1 MTRARLISAAAVL
14 VLAAAAVL
22 VVFALDMLH
31 WDRAL
36 AAQDVR
42 FLASPSQSRFSE
54 PPTLLPFGATE
65 NALGAGDDL
74 AFRRQL
80 QGYARVRPRAAVV
93 DVQRVQTLRA
103 ETQLGL
109 ARLSRTDPD
118 SARRSRAANMIG
130 VLALDERLA
139 PRDPEALADLIRGA
153 IGSFRNAVEI
163 DPSNSDA
170 KLNLEQALRIAKAA
184 SIGGDAPSG
193 GRNTGERAGL
203 GQAGSGY

>member
-1 MTRARLISAAAVL
+1 MTRAHVTRVAALLA
-14 VLAAAAVL
+14 LAAAAVL
-22 VVFALDMLH
+22 VVFALDLLR
-31 WDRAL
+31 WSRGL
-36 AAQDVR
+36 EAQDVR
-42 FLASPSQSRFSE
+42 FLASPSQSRFSDPE
-54 PPTLLPFGATE
+54 TLLPFKTTE
-65 NALGAGDDL
+65 AALEGSDDL

-80 QGYARVRPRAAVV
+80 QGYARVRPRVAL
-93 DVQRVQTLRA
+93 DFQRVQSLRA

-109 ARLSRTDPD
+109 ARLSRSDPD
-118 SARRSRAANMIG
+118 ARRRSRAANMIG

-139 PRDPEALADLIRGA
+139 PRDPEALSDLIRGA

-184 SIGGDAPSG
+184 SLGGPAPSG

-203 GQAGSGY
+203 GQPGSGY

>member
-1 MTRARLISAAAVL
+1 VTRVRLTRAAALLA
-14 VLAAAAVL
+14 LAAAAVL
-22 VVFALDMLH
+22 VVFAVDLLR
-31 WDRAL
+31 WDQAL

-54 PPTLLPFGATE
+54 PPTRLPVGVTE
-65 NALGAGDDL
+65 AALGGSDDL

-80 QGYARVRPRAAVV
+80 QGYARVRPRAAL
-93 DVQRVQTLRA
+93 DFQRVQALRA
-103 ETQLGL
+103 QTQLGL
-109 ARLSRTDPD
+109 ARLSRSDPD
-118 SARRSRAANMIG
+118 AARRSRAANMIG

-163 DPSNSDA
+163 DPTNSDA

-184 SIGGDAPSG
+184 SLGGDAPSG

-203 GQAGSGY
+203 GQAGGGY

>member
-1 MTRARLISAAAVL
+1 MTRARIT
-14 VLAAAAVL
+14 AAAAVL
-22 VVFALDMLH
+22 ALVAAAGLVVFALEILR

-42 FLASPSQSRFSE
+42 FLASPSQSRFSA

-65 NALGAGDDL
+65 TALGASDDL

-80 QGYARVRPRAAVV
+80 QGYARVRPRPTFF
-93 DVQRVQTLRA
+93 DFQRVQALRA

-109 ARLSRTDPD
+109 AGLSRTDPD
-118 SARRSRAANMIG
+118 TARRSRAANMVG

-139 PRDPEALADLIRGA
+139 PRDPEGLADLIRGA
-153 IGSFRNAVEI
+153 IGSFRNAAEI

-184 SIGGDAPSG
+184 SLGGDAPSG
-193 GRNTGERAGL
+193 GRNKGERAGL

>member
-1 MTRARLISAAAVL
+1 MR
-14 VLAAAAVL
+14 LAAALLAL
-22 VVFALDMLH
+22 VAAAALGAFALDILR

-42 FLASPSQSRFSE
+42 FLAAPGQSGYTE
-54 PPTLLPFGATE
+54 PPSLAPLGATGA
-65 NALGAGDDL
+65 ALGAADDL
-74 AFRRQL
+74 AFRRYL
-80 QGYARVRPRAAVV
+80 QGYARVRPRPTFFDAQL
-93 DVQRVQTLRA
+93 VQALRA
-103 ETQLGL
+103 ETQQGL
-109 ARLSRTDPD
+109 AALSRTDPD
-118 SARRSRAANMIG
+118 PVRRSRAANMLG

-163 DPSNSDA
+163 DPANTDA

-184 SIGGDAPSG
+184 SLGGDAPSG

>member
-1 MTRARLISAAAVL
+1 MTRARLTGAAAVL
-14 VLAAAAVL
+14 ALAAAALL
-22 VVFALDMLH
+22 VVFALDLLR
-31 WDRAL
+31 WNRGL

-54 PPTLLPFGATE
+54 PPTRVPFGITG

-80 QGYARVRPRAAVV
+80 QGYARVRPRAAFTGA
-93 DVQRVQTLRA
+93 QQLQALRA

-118 SARRSRAANMIG
+118 ASRRSRAANMIG

-139 PRDPEALADLIRGA
+139 PTDPEAIADLVRGA
-153 IGSFRNAVEI
+153 IGAFRNAVEI

-184 SIGGDAPSG
+184 SLGGDAPSG
-193 GRNTGERAGL
+193 GRNTGERAGI
-203 GQAGSGY
+203 GQSGSGY

>member
-1 MTRARLISAAAVL
+1 MTRGRIVGAAAMLTL
-14 VLAAAAVL
+14 VAASGL
-22 VVFALDMLH
+22 VVVALDVLR
-31 WDRAL
+31 WDRSL

-42 FLASPSQSRFSE
+42 FLATPGQSRYSD
-54 PPTLLPFGATE
+54 PPAALPSGVAQHLLG
-65 NALGAGDDL
+65 GSDDL
-74 AFRRQL
+74 AFREQL
-80 QGYARVRPRAAVV
+80 QGYARVRPRVGFGG
-93 DVQRVQTLRA
+93 QTAHALRA

-118 SARRSRAANMIG
+118 TARRSRAANMIG

-163 DPSNSDA
+163 DPANADA
-170 KLNLEQALRIAKAA
+170 KLNLEQALRIAKTA
-184 SIGGDAPSG
+184 SISGDAPSG
-193 GRNTGERAGL
+193 GRNRGERAGL

>member
-1 MTRARLISAAAVL
+1 VRRAAAVL
-14 VLAAAAVL
+14 ALVAAAAL
-22 VVFALDMLH
+22 CVFALDILR

-42 FLASPSQSRFSE
+42 FLASPSQSRFSK
-54 PPTLLPFGATE
+54 PSTSFPFGATE
-65 NALGAGDDL
+65 HALGASDDL

-80 QGYARVRPRAAVV
+80 EGYARVRPRSTFF
-93 DVQRVQTLRA
+93 DSQRVQALRA

-109 ARLSRTDPD
+109 AGLGRTDPD
-118 SARRSRAANMIG
+118 AMRRSRAANMIG

-139 PRDPEALADLIRGA
+139 PRDPEGLADLIRGA

-184 SIGGDAPSG
+184 SLGGDAPSG
-193 GRNTGERAGL
+193 GRNTGQRAGL
-203 GQAGSGY
+203 GQSGSGY

>member
-1 MTRARLISAAAVL
+1 MSRAAAVL
-14 VLAAAAVL
+14 APAVAAVL
-22 VVFALDMLH
+22 VVFALDILR
-31 WDRAL
+31 WDRDL

-42 FLASPSQSRFSE
+42 FLAAPSQSRFAA
-54 PPTLLPFGATE
+54 PPALLPFGVAE
-65 NALGAGDDL
+65 LALGAADDL
-74 AFRRQL
+74 QFRGQL
-80 QGYARVRPRAAVV
+80 QGYARVRPRPAVF
-93 DVQRVQTLRA
+93 DAQRVQALRA
-103 ETQLGL
+103 ETQVGL
-109 ARLSRTDPD
+109 AGLSRTDPD
-118 SARRSRAANMIG
+118 AARRSRAANMLG

-163 DPSNSDA
+163 DPANADA

-184 SIGGDAPSG
+184 SLGGDAPSG

>member
-118 SARRSRAANMIG
+118 AARRSRAANMIG

>member
-1 MTRARLISAAAVL
+1 MTRAHVTRAAAL
-14 VLAAAAVL
+14 LALAAAAVL
-22 VVFALDMLH
+22 VVFALDLLR
-31 WDRAL
+31 WSRGL
-36 AAQDVR
+36 EAQDVR
-42 FLASPSQSRFSE
+42 FLASPSQSRFSDPE
-54 PPTLLPFGATE
+54 TLLPFKTTE
-65 NALGAGDDL
+65 AALEGSDDL

-80 QGYARVRPRAAVV
+80 QGYARVRSRVAL
-93 DVQRVQTLRA
+93 DFQRVQSLRA

-109 ARLSRTDPD
+109 ARLSRSDPD
-118 SARRSRAANMIG
+118 ARRRSRAANMIG

-139 PRDPEALADLIRGA
+139 PRDPEALSDLIRGA

-184 SIGGDAPSG
+184 SLGGPAPSG

-203 GQAGSGY
+203 GQPGSGY

>member
-1 MTRARLISAAAVL
+1 MSRARVIGAAAVL
-14 VLAAAAVL
+14 ALAAAAAL
-22 VVFALDMLH
+22 VVLALDLLR

-42 FLASPSQSRFSE
+42 FLASPTQARFSE
-54 PPTLLPFGATE
+54 PPTLLPFGITE
-65 NALGAGDDL
+65 AALAASDDL

-80 QGYARVRPRAAVV
+80 QGYARVRPRAAFA
-93 DVQRVQTLRA
+93 DAQQVQALRA

-109 ARLSRTDPD
+109 AHLSRTDPD
-118 SARRSRAANMIG
+118 AVRRSRAANMIG

-163 DPSNSDA
+163 DPSSSDA

-184 SIGGDAPSG
+184 SLGGDAPSG
-193 GRNTGERAGL
+193 GRNRGERAGL